1 MTVFAADGKL
11 AGFLNR
17 IGYLIVLNLLTIICC
32 IPIFTAGAAMTALYS
47 VTLRLVRKEDEKIVV
62 GYFKAFRD
70 NFRQATLIWISG
82 EALALFM
89 LFDVYLLQSV
99 AGIFGQVYRIFL
111 FMLVLFL
118 AMVLLH
124 AFAVL
129 ARFNNT
135 IKNTVKNALLF
146 CMGHIGTAILMLG
159 AMLIPLILLTVS
171 YRFLSVDILLGIS
184 GPAYLTGIYFTSL
197 FKRYE

>member
-1 MTVFAADGKL
+1 MAVFAADGKL

-17 IGYLIVLNLLTIICC
+17 IGYLIVLNLLTIVCC

-47 VTLRLVRKEDEKIVV
+47 VTLRLVRKEDEKIVT
-62 GYFKAFRD
+62 GYFRAFRD
-70 NFRQATLIWISG
+70 NFRQATLIWIPG
-82 EALALFM
+82 GALAIFM
-89 LFDVYLLQSV
+89 LFDVYLLRSV

-111 FMLVLFL
+111 FILVLFL
-118 AMVLLH
+118 AMVMLH

-129 ARFNNT
+129 ARFDNT

-146 CMGHIGTAILMLG
+146 CVGHIGTAILMLG
-159 AMLIPLILLTVS
+159 AMLIPVILLTVS

>member
-1 MTVFAADGKL
+1 MAVFAADGKL

-17 IGYLIVLNLLTIICC
+17 IGYLIVLNILTIVCC

-62 GYFKAFRD
+62 GYFRAFRD
-70 NFRQATLIWISG
+70 NFRQATLIWIPG
-82 EALALFM
+82 GALALFM
-89 LFDVYLLQSV
+89 LFDVYLLRTV
-99 AGIFGQVYRIFL
+99 AGIFGQIYRIFL

-129 ARFNNT
+129 ARFDNT

-146 CMGHIGTAILMLG
+146 CVGHVGTAILMLG
-159 AMLIPLILLTVS
+159 AMLIPVILLTVS

-197 FKRYE
+197 FKKYE

>member
-1 MTVFAADGKL
+1 MAVFAADGKL

-17 IGYLIVLNLLTIICC
+17 IGYLIVLNLLTIVCC

-62 GYFKAFRD
+62 GYFRAFRD
-70 NFRQATLIWISG
+70 NFRQATLIWIPG
-82 EALALFM
+82 GALAIFM
-89 LFDVYLLQSV
+89 LFDVYLLRSV
-99 AGIFGQVYRIFL
+99 AGIFGQIYRIFL

-129 ARFNNT
+129 ARFDNT

-146 CMGHIGTAILMLG
+146 CVGHIGTAILMLG
-159 AMLIPLILLTVS
+159 AMLIPVILLTVS